1 MYLEMDVR
9 AAINFFTV
17 LTAAQFE
24 ALDLGSL
31 GSEAAEEADV
41 LPIEAVVDAN
51 VLGSKQV
58 VVIFRRTSFHNI
70 FKLYALIFLN
80 TCALFTFK

>member
-1 MYLEMDVR
+1 MYLEMDFR
-9 AAINFFTV
+9 TAINFFTV

-58 VVIFRRTSFHNI
+58 VVSFRRTSFDNI
-70 FKLYALIFLN
+70 FTLYALVL
-80 TCALFTFK
+80 